1 MKLFKKSAGRKAP
14 LSPEEK
20 IYMASQAQLV
30 IRKFKKHKLAIVGL
44 VLLTVLYITA
54 IFCEFFAPQD
64 MAKRD
69 SEKIFVPPTKIYFVD
84 SKGNF
89 SPMPFVYGMK
99 MEEDPVTW
107 AKVYVED
114 TSVKHPLRFFVRGDS
129 YRLLGFIPGDIHF
142 FGAKEKNVFFLLG
155 TDGSGRDLF
164 SRVLHGLRISL
175 LTGLLGVFFTF
186 ILGCLLGGISG
197 YYGGT
202 ADMII
207 QRVIEFLMSMPSIP
221 LWMALAAAFPKTWS
235 SLQVY
240 FAITVILS
248 LIGWCALAR
257 VVRGKI
263 LELREEDF
271 IMAARVSGAGNGYII
286 CRHLLPSFTSYLIVN
301 VTLAIPGMILGETS
315 LSFLGIGLRAPI
327 VSLGV
332 LLKDA
337 QNVSTIALQPWLLI
351 PGVFIVVTILAF
363 NFVGD
368 GLRDAADPY
377 K

>member
-1 MKLFKKSAGRKAP
+1 MQLLKRKSKKARLSA
-14 LSPEEK
+14 EEK

-30 IRKFKKHKLAIVGL
+30 LRKFRKHKLAIVGL
-44 VLLTVLYITA
+44 VLLAILYITA

-64 MAKRD
+64 MMKRD
-69 SEKIFVPPTKIYFVD
+69 SGKIFVPPTKIHFVD
-84 SKGNF
+84 GSGKF
-89 SPMPFVYGMK
+89 SIKPFVYGTK
-99 MEEDPVTW
+99 LEEDPVTW

-114 TSVKHPLRFFVRGDS
+114 PSAKHELGFFVKGDP
-129 YRLLGFIPGDIHF
+129 YKLLGFIPGNVHF
-142 FGAKEKNVFFLLG
+142 FGAKEENVFFLLG
-155 TDGSGRDLF
+155 TDASGRDLF
-164 SRVLHGLRISL
+164 SRILHGLRISL

-202 ADMII
+202 ADLII

-271 IMAARVSGAGNGYII
+271 IMAARVAGASNGYII
-286 CRHLLPSFTSYLIVN
+286 YKHLLPSFTSYLIVN

-337 QNVSTIALQPWLLI
+337 QNISTIALQPWLLI